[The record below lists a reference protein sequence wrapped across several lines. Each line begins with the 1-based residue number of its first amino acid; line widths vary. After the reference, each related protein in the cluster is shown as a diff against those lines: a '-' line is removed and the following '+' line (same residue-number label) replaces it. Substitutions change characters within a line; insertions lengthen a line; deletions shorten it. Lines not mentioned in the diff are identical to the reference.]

1 MPDLPAPVAGWDGF
15 QDPNYTPVPDD
26 FFDVLLA
33 ELTDVEVRVLLYI
46 IRRTYGFK
54 KAADDIS
61 LSQIVRGI
69 VTRDGRRLDR
79 GAGVSKAGAVLGV
92 KRLEARGIL
101 LVQHN
106 DSPERGHEATTYRLR
121 KAGTPLAIEQ
131 PRLVIAVDKGSPP
144 ASQGLVYSLDIQ
156 EIAVQD
162 TENKNGSDDGW
173 PLVRAAFIRIAR
185 DAGLPE
191 PPPSL
196 LERVQD
202 RYRGAHIPAMTAIQQ
217 LQSIAWARS
226 LDYLAAAISPLD
238 E

>member
-69 VTRDGRRLDR
+69 VTRDGRRLDH

-101 LVQHN
+101 LVQRN
-106 DSPERGHEATTYRLR
+106 ASPERGHEATTYRLR
-121 KAGTPLAIEQ
+121 KAGAPLATAQ
-131 PRLVIAVDKGSPP
+131 PRLDHPVDKGSAL
-144 ASQGLVYSLDIQ
+144 ASQGLVYPPDTQ
-156 EIAVQD
+156 ETAVQE
-162 TENKNGSDDGW
+162 TEYKNGSD
-173 PLVRAAFIRIAR
+173 PALVNAVRTWAYQHRARV
-185 DAGLPE
+185 PE
-191 PPPSL
+191 P
-196 LERVQD
+196 Q
-202 RYRGAHIPAMTAIQQ
+202 
-217 LQSIAWARS
+217 IAA
-226 LDYLAAAISPLD
+226 LAAAAGTLARWQVVSAGAGDWAAVARALG
-238 E
+238 EG